1 MRKSINRPEFKI
13 VVRLLRGVRESAG
26 LTQIDLA
33 ARLKHTQTFVS
44 AAERGMRRLDA
55 LQLHDWCL
63 ACGSNLVTLAK
74 AIDEAIARSSVAPK
88 SSRSRRKTTE

>member
-33 ARLKHTQTFVS
+33 ARLKRTQTFVS

-63 ACGSNLVTLAK
+63 ACNSNLVSLAK
-74 AIDEAIARSSVAPK
+74 AIDEAIERSRASHK
-88 SSRSRRKTTE
+88 SSRSRQKVVE